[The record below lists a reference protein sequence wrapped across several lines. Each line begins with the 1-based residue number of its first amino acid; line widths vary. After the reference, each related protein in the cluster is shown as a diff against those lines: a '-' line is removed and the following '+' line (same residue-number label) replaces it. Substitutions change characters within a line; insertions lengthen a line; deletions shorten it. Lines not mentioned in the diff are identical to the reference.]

1 MMASRDGASG
11 LLIGAVIGT
20 LFLVPA
26 HGSAQDSLAVS
37 CVAVDP
43 ADPFADPNFTF
54 EFLRSC
60 AERVQLT
67 RMVDVDGHYMPAL
80 TIGLENAESGSPVVV
95 FEAGAGGGL
104 ATWGSVVG
112 DVANFAPVVAYS
124 RAGLPGS
131 EWDGQLPTPRHVAEN
146 LHALLEQVG
155 AEPPYVLVG
164 HSLGGPHIRMFTG
177 MYPEDVAGLVYV
189 DPTDIVTE
197 HEARARHEAMG
208 LSAEDAQR
216 RRETGRQDYMANFPA
231 IFAPG
236 LRAEA
241 EVIFELFDT
250 YFAEFHSLPPMP
262 DIPVTVLMATQFNP
276 AQWASL
282 SSNAQLDCEP
292 RECHA
297 RTIALRMEM
306 LSNFAHQV
314 TMGMLTLAPTSG
326 HFIQIDEPDLVIQ
339 AIREVVDATAR

>member
-1 MMASRDGASG
+1 MASRDGAFG
-11 LLIGAVIGT
+11 LLICAVIGT

-26 HGSAQDSLAVS
+26 HGSAQDSLSVS
-37 CVAVDP
+37 CSAVDP
-43 ADPFADPNFTF
+43 ADPFSDPNFTF
-54 EFLRSC
+54 EFLSSC
-60 AERVQLT
+60 AEQVQRT
-67 RMVDVDGHYMPAL
+67 QMVDVDGLYMHVL
-80 TIGLENAESGSPVVV
+80 TIGLENAEPGSPVVV

-104 ATWGSVVG
+104 ATWGSVVH
-112 DVANFAPVVAYS
+112 DVANFAPVVAYN
-124 RAGLPGS
+124 RAGLRPS

-164 HSLGGPHIRMFTG
+164 HSLGGPFIRMFTG

-189 DPTDIVTE
+189 DPTTIVTE
-197 HEARARHEAMG
+197 QDSRARDEAMG
-208 LSAEDAQR
+208 LSAEDVQR
-216 RRETGRQDYMANFPA
+216 RRETGQQDYPANFP
-231 IFAPG
+231 PG

-241 EVIFELFDT
+241 EVVLELFDT

-276 AQWASL
+276 ARWASL
-282 SSNAQLDCEP
+282 SSIARLDCDP

-306 LSNFAHQV
+306 LGNFAHQV
-314 TMGMLTLAPTSG
+314 TNGTLTLATNSG
-326 HFIQIDEPDLVIQ
+326 HFIQIDEPDLVYGSIS
-339 AIREVVDATAR
+339 RVVDASMR